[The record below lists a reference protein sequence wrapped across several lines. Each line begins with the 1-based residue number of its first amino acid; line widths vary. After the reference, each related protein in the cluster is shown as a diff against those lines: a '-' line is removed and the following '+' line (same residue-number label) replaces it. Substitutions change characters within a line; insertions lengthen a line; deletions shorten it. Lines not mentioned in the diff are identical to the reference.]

1 MIHNRFTIIDP
12 SIIYIY
18 IHTHSIRLGYHF
30 QKASGKREIVF
41 KYKLK
46 AGDQAI
52 SRGAYYAGYQYL
64 ESAASL
70 AVKPS
75 ELQVLQEV
83 ITVAITELKVPTII
97 NMFLASTSKNSSSSS
112 NSTSSGSV
120 GDTRMKDFKRLQEET
135 ENKLNKIKIFHSGET
150 SKLQWQASF
159 AASKFSIAD
168 EEEDNKNSLMMNQ
181 CVKCVIS

>member
-1 MIHNRFTIIDP
+1 MIFLLFV
-12 SIIYIY
+12 
-18 IHTHSIRLGYHF
+18 HTHTLFFRLGYHF

-52 SRGAYYAGYQYL
+52 SRGAYYAGYLYL

-83 ITVAITELKVPTII
+83 ISVAITELKVPTII
-97 NMFLASTSKNSSSSS
+97 NMFLSSTSKNLSSSSS
-112 NSTSSGSV
+112 SSSSGGAV

-159 AASKFSIAD
+159 AASKFSTVDED
-168 EEEDNKNSLMMNQ
+168 EENKNSLIMNQ
-181 CVKCVIS
+181 CMKCIIS

>member
-1 MIHNRFTIIDP
+1 MILLLFV
-12 SIIYIY
+12 
-18 IHTHSIRLGYHF
+18 HTLSFRLGYHF

-52 SRGAYYAGYQYL
+52 SRGAYYAGYLYL

-83 ITVAITELKVPTII
+83 ISVAITELKVPTII
-97 NMFLASTSKNSSSSS
+97 NMFLASTSKNLSSSSS
-112 NSTSSGSV
+112 SSSSGAV

-159 AASKFSIAD
+159 AASKFSTVDED
-168 EEEDNKNSLMMNQ
+168 EENKNSLIMNQ
-181 CVKCVIS
+181 CMKCIIS

>member
-1 MIHNRFTIIDP
+1 M
-12 SIIYIY
+12 
-18 IHTHSIRLGYHF
+18 GYHF
-30 QKASGKREIVF
+30 QKASGKREIIF

-83 ITVAITELKVPTII
+83 ISVAITELKIPTII
-97 NMFLASTSKNSSSSS
+97 NKFLTTTSKS
-112 NSTSSGSV
+112 NSYNNG
-120 GDTRMKDFKRLQEET
+120 GALNDTRMKDFKRLQEET
-135 ENKLNKIKIFHSGET
+135 ENKLNKIKIYHSGAT

-159 AASKFSIAD
+159 AASKFSITYDD
-168 EEEDNKNSLMMNQ
+168 EDSANSFINP
-181 CVKCVIS
+181 CEKCAVS

>member
-1 MIHNRFTIIDP
+1 LYT
-12 SIIYIY
+12 
-18 IHTHSIRLGYHF
+18 HTLFFRLGYHF

-52 SRGAYYAGYQYL
+52 SRGAYYAGYLYL

-83 ITVAITELKVPTII
+83 ISVAITELKVPTII
-97 NMFLASTSKNSSSSS
+97 NMFLSSTSKNLS
-112 NSTSSGSV
+112 NSTSSSSSGSSSGAV

-159 AASKFSIAD
+159 AASKFSTVDED
-168 EEEDNKNSLMMNQ
+168 EENKNSLIMNQ
-181 CVKCVIS
+181 CMKCIIS

>member
-1 MIHNRFTIIDP
+1 MIHPLFV
-12 SIIYIY
+12 
-18 IHTHSIRLGYHF
+18 HTYTIRLGYHF

-52 SRGAYYAGYQYL
+52 SRGAYYAGYLYL

-83 ITVAITELKVPTII
+83 ISVAITELKVPTII
-97 NMFLASTSKNSSSSS
+97 NMFLAS
-112 NSTSSGSV
+112 STADS
-120 GDTRMKDFKRLQEET
+120 RMKDFKRLQEET

-159 AASKFSIAD
+159 AASKFSIVD
-168 EEEDNKNSLMMNQ
+168 EEEENKNILIMNQ
-181 CVKCVIS
+181 CMKCIIS

>member
-1 MIHNRFTIIDP
+1 MIHPLFV
-12 SIIYIY
+12 
-18 IHTHSIRLGYHF
+18 HTYTFRLGYHF

-52 SRGAYYAGYQYL
+52 SRGAYYAGYLYL

-83 ITVAITELKVPTII
+83 ISVAITELKVPTII
-97 NMFLASTSKNSSSSS
+97 NMFLAS
-112 NSTSSGSV
+112 ST

-159 AASKFSIAD
+159 AASKFSIVD
-168 EEEDNKNSLMMNQ
+168 EEEENKNSLIMNQ
-181 CVKCVIS
+181 CMKCIIS